1 MGNIFGS
8 ESRIVSLS
16 ETPTSLVLSNF
27 RSNDHMSEDY
37 KFGLVKDKYNA
48 IFFSNQGVQGVI
60 SLFLFF
66 SVMS

>member
-48 IFFSNQGVQGVI
+48 IFLKAVGSRSHILVFI
-60 SLFLFF
+60 L